1 VLGDVYDSVKG
12 KPQILD
18 VLLVHISIKHNSI
31 EVASLE
37 KARIHLL
44 RHAHMEVGGVDLDV
58 NDIPF

>member
-1 VLGDVYDSVKG
+1 MKG

-18 VLLVHISIKHNSI
+18 VQLVHINIKHISM

-44 RHAHMEVGGVDLDV
+44 KRAHMEVGGVDLDV